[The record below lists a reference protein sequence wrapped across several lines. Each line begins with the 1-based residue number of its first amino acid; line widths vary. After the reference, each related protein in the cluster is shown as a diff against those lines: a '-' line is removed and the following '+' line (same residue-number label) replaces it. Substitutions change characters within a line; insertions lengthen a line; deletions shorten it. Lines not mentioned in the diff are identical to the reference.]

1 MTSERLQILLNF
13 FVFRFRWT
21 ERLGFEICRCRL
33 SFFVLLDKD
42 QHHRKQSS
50 VGGMRLLRLA
60 IVHTAF
66 GESRVEVTDK
76 LLDMREL
83 FMEVIEPKMRNSKG
97 EKEKEKLAKKCRAKV
112 RQVLKLSFVETD
124 GDKNNIFRS
133 NMREALTLNENKL

>member
-1 MTSERLQILLNF
+1 MSPQ
-13 FVFRFRWT
+13 V
-21 ERLGFEICRCRL
+21 
-33 SFFVLLDKD
+33 FVLLDKN

-83 FMEVIEPKMRNSKG
+83 FVEVVEPKMRNTRYSEGKR
-97 EKEKEKLAKKCRAKV
+97 KK
-112 RQVLKLSFVETD
+112 
-124 GDKNNIFRS
+124 KN
-133 NMREALTLNENKL
+133 